1 MSVRR
6 LRDTAVMIGLLLAAI
21 VLAEAPPFAAAA
33 AWVDAHERPL
43 LIAIGAI
50 VLLGF
55 ALFFAGIFKLLID
68 RGEPLS
74 HADVEDAERSVRM
87 AAQPV
92 AWRASSYRVIGSAAG
107 RQGAE
112 SFNLG
117 ELKAAL
123 RSGAAWRDPDW
134 RRRAVTVAGALLLV
148 IGIFGGGVVIGPP
161 WLKVLLAG
169 ALGYAFA
176 RLGWGFLRL

>member
-1 MSVRR
+1 VSVRQV
-6 LRDTAVMIGLLLAAI
+6 RDTAVVIGLLLAAI

-33 AWVDAHERPL
+33 AWIDARERPL

-50 VLLGF
+50 LLLGC
-55 ALFFAGIFKLLID
+55 ALFFGGILKLLID

-74 HADVEDAERSVRM
+74 HADVEDVERSVRM

-92 AWRASSYRVIGSAAG
+92 AWRASTYRVIGSAAG

-112 SFNLG
+112 SFNLR

-123 RSGAAWRDPDW
+123 RAGAVWRDPEW
-134 RRRAVTVAGALLLV
+134 RRRAVVVAGALLLV
-148 IGIFGGGVVIGPP
+148 IGIFGGGVVVGPP
-161 WLKVLLAG
+161 WLKMLLAG
-169 ALGYAFA
+169 ALGYAFG
-176 RLGWGFLRL
+176 RLGWGFTRL

>member
-1 MSVRR
+1 MGR
-6 LRDTAVMIGLLLAAI
+6 LRDIAVLIALLLAAI
-21 VLAEAPPFAAAA
+21 VLAALPPFAAAA
-33 AWVDAHERPL
+33 AWIDAREWPL
-43 LIAIGAI
+43 LMAMGVI

-55 ALFFAGIFKLLID
+55 TLFIGGILKLLMD

-74 HADVEDAERSVRM
+74 HADIEDVERSVRM

-112 SFNLG
+112 SFNLR
-117 ELKAAL
+117 ELKAAC
-123 RSGAAWRDPDW
+123 RSGDVWHDPEW
-134 RRRAVTVAGALLLV
+134 RRRAITVVGALLLV
-148 IGIFGGGVVIGPP
+148 IGIFGGGVVVGPP
-161 WLKVLLAG
+161 WLKVLLGG
-169 ALGYAFA
+169 ALGYAFG